1 MDVTPSSKLT
11 ILKQI
16 GHGGFGDVYHARHRD
31 WSEVAYKKLVV
42 SFIRPTERSVSISIS
57 IIIIIVVLLGFIDM
71 SYERVFS
78 VIVISREVITR
89 PWPWQSSIDYCTIF

>member
-1 MDVTPSSKLT
+1 MDVTPFSKLT

-42 SFIRPTERSVSISIS
+42 SFIRPTERSVVQMSLYGSRGSNGNPMGMGIAKLISWEWLDGN
-57 IIIIIVVLLGFIDM
+57 V
-71 SYERVFS
+71 
-78 VIVISREVITR
+78 RE
-89 PWPWQSSIDYCTIF
+89 

>member
-1 MDVTPSSKLT
+1 MDVTPFSKLT

-42 SFIRPTERSVSISIS
+42 SFIRPTERSV
-57 IIIIIVVLLGFIDM
+57 VEM
-71 SYERVFS
+71 SLYWEF
-78 VIVISREVITR
+78 
-89 PWPWQSSIDYCTIF
+89 PWVPWVQWESHGNGNR